1 MGHTSFLGDIQEGEH
16 LRMDWKGLWVSLAYT
31 RAFGTLGLQFKSGQT
46 HHFPL
51 SKVNLFLKHRSLMA
65 SRWNVMQNKPKKKRR
80 TSLDLYEFCT
90 FMLFVSLGSIGLMI
104 LLKLPSGT
112 FDHVSDERNGIIGL
126 GFLLSGWALIRFDAS
141 ARRRAREK
149 YDYDLA
155 EYELIRTKFLEM
167 EAAKLELQK
176 EYSIQYMSST
186 GNNAIIIDPGVSES
200 KEVQS
205 DDTASDD
212 E

>member
-1 MGHTSFLGDIQEGEH
+1 
-16 LRMDWKGLWVSLAYT
+16 
-31 RAFGTLGLQFKSGQT
+31 
-46 HHFPL
+46 
-51 SKVNLFLKHRSLMA
+51 MA

-90 FMLFVSLGSIGLMI
+90 FILFVSLGCIGLMI

-126 GFLLSGWALIRFDAS
+126 GFLLSGWALIRFDTS

-186 GNNAIIIDPGVSES
+186 GNNAIIIDPGVNES
-200 KEVQS
+200 NETEQ
-205 DDTASDD
+205 DDGISDD

>member
-1 MGHTSFLGDIQEGEH
+1 MAQGLQ
-16 LRMDWKGLWVSLAYT
+16 GLWVSLAYT

-46 HHFPL
+46 HHL
-51 SKVNLFLKHRSLMA
+51 NQSNLYESQYFRQIMA

-90 FMLFVSLGSIGLMI
+90 FILFLSLGCVGLMI

-112 FDHVSDERNGIIGL
+112 FDHVSDERNGIIGI
-126 GFLLSGWALIRFDAS
+126 GFILSGWALIRFDAS
-141 ARRRAREK
+141 ARKRAKEK
-149 YDYDLA
+149 YDYDLS

-176 EYSIQYMSST
+176 EYSIQYMAST
-186 GNNAIIIDPGVSES
+186 GNNAIIIDPGVDES
-200 KEVQS
+200 KFEVPIPDESSS
-205 DDTASDD
+205 D

>member
-1 MGHTSFLGDIQEGEH
+1 
-16 LRMDWKGLWVSLAYT
+16 
-31 RAFGTLGLQFKSGQT
+31 
-46 HHFPL
+46 
-51 SKVNLFLKHRSLMA
+51 MA

-90 FMLFVSLGSIGLMI
+90 FILFVSLGTIGLMI

-200 KEVQS
+200 DEAES
-205 DDTASDD
+205 DDAANGD

>member
-1 MGHTSFLGDIQEGEH
+1 
-16 LRMDWKGLWVSLAYT
+16 
-31 RAFGTLGLQFKSGQT
+31 
-46 HHFPL
+46 
-51 SKVNLFLKHRSLMA
+51 MA

-90 FMLFVSLGSIGLMI
+90 FILFVSLGCIGLMI

-141 ARRRAREK
+141 ARRRARQK

-186 GNNAIIIDPGVSES
+186 GNNAIIIDPGVDES

-205 DDTASDD
+205 DSSESDD

>member
-1 MGHTSFLGDIQEGEH
+1 
-16 LRMDWKGLWVSLAYT
+16 
-31 RAFGTLGLQFKSGQT
+31 
-46 HHFPL
+46 
-51 SKVNLFLKHRSLMA
+51 MA

-90 FMLFVSLGSIGLMI
+90 FILFVSLGSIGLMI

-126 GFLLSGWALIRFDAS
+126 GFLLSGWALIRFDTS

-176 EYSIQYMSST
+176 EYSIQHMSST
-186 GNNAIIIDPGVSES
+186 GNNPIIIDPGVNEI

-205 DDTASDD
+205 DDAESGD